1 MVLRL
6 RESEKKGDAFFNIIV
21 YDREIRMETHG
32 RGVGNGFTCLC
43 PWQDNSP
50 QVQTFWGSP
59 SPDRHIRPSGFG
71 QNRGFAEEWNI
82 ESSCAVGFFF
92 TWSVEHSIWFC
103 CWCCYIIITWFE
115 PRPACSWCWLP
126 RLPPWFIRFIPC
138 SLANTSFSPIQFE
151 YYGSLSF
158 LAFYHIHV
166 VLIVT

>member
-1 MVLRL
+1 MHLII
-6 RESEKKGDAFFNIIV
+6 FNKV
-21 YDREIRMETHG
+21 EYDREIRMETQG
-32 RGVGNGFTCLC
+32 RGIGNGFTCLC
-43 PWQDNSP
+43 PWQDSSP

-71 QNRGFAEEWNI
+71 QNRGFAERMKYKK
-82 ESSCAVGFFF
+82 VGVLLGFFYLVRG
-92 TWSVEHSIWFC
+92 TQQQMVLLLMLL
-103 CWCCYIIITWFE
+103 YIIITWFE